1 MDDQPDFDRLATAF
15 TIVSSETAKMRN
27 IPAVDQGTTIL
38 DAIRA
43 LKTQVTQLATQT
55 TQLQAQTTQ
64 LQTQTAQL
72 QTQTTQLQTQTAQ
85 LQTQT
90 TQLQTKVDKL
100 GDDVG
105 TVNTALRRESVF
117 AKPFYSFALLML

>member
-43 LKTQVTQLATQT
+43 LQTQVTQLATQT

-72 QTQTTQLQTQTAQ
+72 QTQTTQLQT
-85 LQTQT
+85 
-90 TQLQTKVDKL
+90 KVDKL

-105 TVNTALRRESVF
+105 TVTIALRRESVF
-117 AKPFYSFALLML
+117 AEPFCSFAILML